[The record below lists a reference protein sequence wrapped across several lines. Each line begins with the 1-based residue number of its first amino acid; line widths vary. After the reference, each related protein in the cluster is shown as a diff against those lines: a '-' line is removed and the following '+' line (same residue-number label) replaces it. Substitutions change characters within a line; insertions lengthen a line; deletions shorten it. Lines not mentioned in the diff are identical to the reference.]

1 MTEYI
6 KRKELLLSISSK
18 IESCMK
24 CGLHETRT
32 LAVPGEGSIDT
43 PVMFVGEGPG
53 ADEDVSGRPFVG
65 KAGELLTKILESVN
79 LSRQDVYITNVVK
92 CRPPKNRVPLSEE
105 RDACMPYLLSQI
117 AIIKPQLIVPM
128 GATALSFFLD
138 NQEDIKITKERGKLM
153 DWHSGIKLFPIFHPS
168 YLLRNQST
176 APGSPKQ
183 LTWIDI
189 KNVRKMYDQLLQGK
203 EIFID

>member
-1 MTEYI
+1 M
-6 KRKELLLSISSK
+6 KRKELILSINSK

-24 CGLHETRT
+24 CGLHETRN
-32 LAVPGEGSIDT
+32 LSVPGEGSIDT

-53 ADEDVSGRPFVG
+53 ADEDSSGHPFVG
-65 KAGELLTKILESVN
+65 KAGELLTKILESVK

-92 CRPPKNRVPLSEE
+92 CRPPKNRVPLPEE
-105 RDACMPYLLSQI
+105 KEACMSYLLSQI
-117 AIIKPQLIVPM
+117 AIIKPKLIVPL
-128 GATALSFFLD
+128 GATALSFFVD
-138 NQEDIKITKERGKLM
+138 SKDIKITKERGKLM